1 MGSVCT
7 SAKKKK
13 TKKYTQNI
21 ITTNCLTF
29 IGDKPQKIN
38 QQNNINNSNINQQI
52 QNIKEENSEN
62 IISNNNNNNIINNPN
77 NINNINNN
85 INNEVLNLSV
95 NEEFP
100 SDSNRKIPLN
110 PHNFSNSNV
119 DRINNQNELNNLN
132 IQNNIN
138 NNNNINNIY
147 NNNINNNNNLNE
159 SNDDSLTDRNEHYCK
174 ICHQSFPSIREFQMH
189 LPLCNEMQMQR
200 NIRIHNSL
208 NEIIHMVHDFN
219 QQLSNR
225 NNNVI
230 SLLSLDDEIQESNE
244 YIDWVFNE
252 KNRVWI
258 NNGKIYLNKN
268 YLKKISKIPKSE
280 IVKEKFYI
288 KRIWFTKYINDNIY
302 DKSNDNSPLV
312 ISRDN
317 ILEES
322 YNQFMTD
329 NDLNLKRNVHIFF
342 IDEVARD
349 VGGVYREW
357 YSSLFNEI
365 FSKKF
370 SFFIEINYNSFAKG
384 SFFLPV
390 QNPIKFNND
399 YLSYYKFIGK
409 IIGKALFDKIT
420 LNYNINPIILKHLI
434 TKDNPKFTL
443 EDLKYYDIELYNSL
457 NSILNSNMNINDDL
471 FFTWQIN
478 GKEINLIRN
487 GCSILINNDNKK
499 LFVEKV
505 INLICYESIKEKLI
519 KLKEGFNSL
528 NFDINS
534 KEHILNIF
542 SIEEFDFLLSGQT
555 KIDLE
560 DWKKNTIYKG
570 YYNELYPTI
579 ENFWEVLKELKQEEL
594 LIFYKFCTGC
604 SRIPIDGFGSLQGT
618 RNKLMKFCIESPSMK
633 DKICN
638 HNRLIEAKTC
648 FNRIILPEYEN
659 KEKMKNAIYT
669 IIHNDTNFFGLE

>member
-1 MGSVCT
+1 
-7 SAKKKK
+7 
-13 TKKYTQNI
+13 
-21 ITTNCLTF
+21 
-29 IGDKPQKIN
+29 
-38 QQNNINNSNINQQI
+38 
-52 QNIKEENSEN
+52 
-62 IISNNNNNNIINNPN
+62 
-77 NINNINNN
+77 
-85 INNEVLNLSV
+85 
-95 NEEFP
+95 
-100 SDSNRKIPLN
+100 
-110 PHNFSNSNV
+110 
-119 DRINNQNELNNLN
+119 
-132 IQNNIN
+132 
-138 NNNNINNIY
+138 
-147 NNNINNNNNLNE
+147 
-159 SNDDSLTDRNEHYCK
+159 
-174 ICHQSFPSIREFQMH
+174 MH

-230 SLLSLDDEIQESNE
+230 SLLNFDDEIQESNE
-244 YIDWVFNE
+244 YIDWIFNE
-252 KNRVWI
+252 KNRVWM
-258 NNGKIYLNKN
+258 NNGKKFLNKN
-268 YLKKISKIPKSE
+268 YLKQISKISKNQIQN
-280 IVKEKFYI
+280 EKFFI

-357 YSSLFNEI
+357 YSSLFDEI
-365 FSKKF
+365 FSKKYN
-370 SFFIEINYNSFAKG
+370 FFIENIYNGFGKG
-384 SFFLPV
+384 SFILPV
-390 QNPIKFNND
+390 KNPLKFTNE

-420 LNYNINPIILKHLI
+420 LNYNINQIILKHLI
-434 TKDNPKFTL
+434 SKNIPNFTID
-443 EDLKYYDIELYNSL
+443 DLKYYDMELYLSL
-457 NSILNSNMNINDDL
+457 NSILNTDMNDNTDL
-471 FFTWQIN
+471 YFTWEIN
-478 GKEINLIRN
+478 GKEINLIN
-487 GCSILINNDNKK
+487 KGNSILIKNNNKK
-499 LFVEKV
+499 LFIEKV
-505 INLICYESIKEKLI
+505 VNLICYESIKEKVD

-528 NFDINS
+528 NFDINNN
-534 KEHILNIF
+534 EHILNIF
-542 SIEEFDFLLSGQT
+542 TIEEFNFLLSGQN

-579 ENFWEVLKELKQEEL
+579 ENFWEVLSELKQEEL

-618 RNKLMKFCIESPSMK
+618 RNKIMKFCIESPSMK

-648 FNRIILPEYEN
+648 FNRIVLPEYET
-659 KEKMKNAIYT
+659 KEKMKSAIYT
-669 IIHNDTNFFGLE
+669 IINNDTNFFGLE

>member
-1 MGSVCT
+1 MGICT
-7 SAKKKK
+7 ATKKKE
-13 TKKYTQNI
+13 TKKKVYKKNV
-21 ITTNCLTF
+21 ITTNSLTF
-29 IGDKPQKIN
+29 LGGKT
-38 QQNNINNSNINQQI
+38 QNNNEITLL
-52 QNIKEENSEN
+52 
-62 IISNNNNNNIINNPN
+62 NNPN
-77 NINNINNN
+77 NLNFNLQFQNQNEELNDNINNLFNNN
-85 INNEVLNLSV
+85 INNDVLNLSV

-100 SDSNRKIPLN
+100 SDTNRKIPLN

-119 DRINNQNELNNLN
+119 ERNQNVNNQI
-132 IQNNIN
+132 IQNIN
-138 NNNNINNIY
+138 NNNN
-147 NNNINNNNNLNE
+147 NNNNNLNE
-159 SNDDSLTDRNEHYCK
+159 SNDDSLTDRNEHLCK

-230 SLLSLDDEIQESNE
+230 SLLNFDDEIQESNE

-252 KNRVWI
+252 KNRVWM
-258 NNGKIYLNKN
+258 NNGKKFINKN
-268 YLKKISKIPKSE
+268 YLKQISKIPKNQ
-280 IVKEKFYI
+280 IQNEKFFI

-357 YSSLFNEI
+357 YSSLFDEI
-365 FSKKF
+365 FSKKYN
-370 SFFIEINYNSFAKG
+370 FFIENIYNGFGKG
-384 SFFLPV
+384 SFILPV
-390 QNPIKFNND
+390 KNPLKFTTD

-420 LNYNINPIILKHLI
+420 LNYNINQIILKHLI
-434 TKDNPKFTL
+434 SKDVPKFTID
-443 EDLKYYDIELYNSL
+443 DLKYYDMELYLSL
-457 NSILNSNMNINDDL
+457 NSILNTDMNDNKDL
-471 FFTWQIN
+471 YFTWEIN
-478 GKEINLIRN
+478 GKEVNLIKKGN
-487 GCSILINNDNKK
+487 SILIKNNNKK
-499 LFVEKV
+499 LFIEKV
-505 INLICYESIKEKLI
+505 VYLICYDSIKEKVD

-528 NFDINS
+528 NFDINNN
-534 KEHILNIF
+534 EHILNIF
-542 SIEEFDFLLSGQT
+542 TIEEFNFLLSGQN

-579 ENFWEVLKELKQEEL
+579 ENFWEVLSELKQEEL

-648 FNRIILPEYEN
+648 FNRIVLPEYET

-669 IIHNDTNFFGLE
+669 IINNDTNFFGLE